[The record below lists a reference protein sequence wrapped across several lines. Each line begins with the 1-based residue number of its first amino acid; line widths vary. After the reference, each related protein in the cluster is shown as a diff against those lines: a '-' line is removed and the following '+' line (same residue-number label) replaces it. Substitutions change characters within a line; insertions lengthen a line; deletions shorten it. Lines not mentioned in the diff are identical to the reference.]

1 MEKLILDV
9 KNCMIDMNYSKNSIR
24 HYEEIWKRYLKFD
37 SSLQLNDD
45 KIQLFLNQIFNY
57 DGTTKPTR
65 YQRSAIRAMNVLIH
79 YQKYQKIYIRFP
91 LKNPIQIVTPFDD
104 LRNKYITFLSDNYY
118 ASSTIH
124 THDRVVRKLFEFLYL
139 SKKIEDMS
147 QVKYE
152 DISDFIADIASLR
165 NKVSYELNVLRV
177 FFKYIYS
184 FKLSKQDFSLLI
196 PFSNTLRT
204 TEHLPSYWS
213 DEEINLIFSQI
224 DKSTPSGKRDHAVM
238 ILALKL
244 GLRVSDIRNLRFNNI
259 NWNTNTITLVQ
270 QKTSEPLV
278 LPLIKDVGESLIDYI
293 MNARPEHGSDFIFI
307 TLKAP
312 YHPLGDSTHFHNV
325 ITKYIRKAGIA
336 ISKERLHGMHTLR
349 HTLATKLLEQETPLP
364 VISGILGH
372 KDIKTTCEY
381 LRIDLKMLANCTLET
396 GEFDEL

>member
-1 MEKLILDV
+1 
-9 KNCMIDMNYSKNSIR
+9 
-24 HYEEIWKRYLKFD
+24 
-37 SSLQLNDD
+37 
-45 KIQLFLNQIFNY
+45 
-57 DGTTKPTR
+57 
-65 YQRSAIRAMNVLIH
+65 
-79 YQKYQKIYIRFP
+79 
-91 LKNPIQIVTPFDD
+91 
-104 LRNKYITFLSDNYY
+104 
-118 ASSTIH
+118 
-124 THDRVVRKLFEFLYL
+124 
-139 SKKIEDMS
+139 MS

-364 VISGILGH
+364 VISEILGH

-381 LRIDLKMLANCTLET
+381 LRTDLKMLANCTLET

>member
-1 MEKLILDV
+1 
-9 KNCMIDMNYSKNSIR
+9 
-24 HYEEIWKRYLKFD
+24 
-37 SSLQLNDD
+37 
-45 KIQLFLNQIFNY
+45 
-57 DGTTKPTR
+57 
-65 YQRSAIRAMNVLIH
+65 
-79 YQKYQKIYIRFP
+79 
-91 LKNPIQIVTPFDD
+91 
-104 LRNKYITFLSDNYY
+104 
-118 ASSTIH
+118 
-124 THDRVVRKLFEFLYL
+124 
-139 SKKIEDMS
+139 
-147 QVKYE
+147 
-152 DISDFIADIASLR
+152 
-165 NKVSYELNVLRV
+165 
-177 FFKYIYS
+177 
-184 FKLSKQDFSLLI
+184 
-196 PFSNTLRT
+196 
-204 TEHLPSYWS
+204 
-213 DEEINLIFSQI
+213 
-224 DKSTPSGKRDHAVM
+224 M

-381 LRIDLKMLANCTLET
+381 LRTDLKMLANCTLET